1 MARSPRLGYSS
12 RILDLTFRLPNSIL
26 AEEEELVGTAIK
38 YKEEEEEEDTTTTK
52 YTSQQECN
60 KRGFDLSFRQCERIT
75 GDEDD
80 EEELRKSRKNCPT
93 MVDQHRLRGKPEV

>member
-1 MARSPRLGYSS
+1 M
-12 RILDLTFRLPNSIL
+12 
-26 AEEEELVGTAIK
+26 VGTASK
-38 YKEEEEEEDTTTTK
+38 YKEEEEEDTTTK

-80 EEELRKSRKNCPT
+80 EEEVRKSRKNCPT